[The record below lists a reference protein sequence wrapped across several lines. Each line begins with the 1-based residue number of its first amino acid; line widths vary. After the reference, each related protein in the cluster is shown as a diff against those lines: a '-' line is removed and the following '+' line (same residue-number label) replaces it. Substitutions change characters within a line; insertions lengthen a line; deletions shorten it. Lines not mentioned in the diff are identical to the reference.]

1 MKTAAVIGASAD
13 RSKWGNKAVRAFQR
27 CGYTVYPVHPR
38 ELEIEGLET
47 FTTISA
53 VPVRPEIVSVYLSP
67 PALLA
72 ILPAIAARG
81 CDELWLN
88 PGTDSPEVV
97 QTARQLGLHMVRQC
111 SLLALGENP
120 SKY

>member
-13 RSKWGNKAVRAFQR
+13 RSKWGNKAVRAFR
-27 CGYTVYPVHPR
+27 HCGYAVYPVHPR
-38 ELEIEGLET
+38 EPTIEGLEA
-47 FTTISA
+47 FATISA

-67 PALLA
+67 AALLP
-72 ILPAIAARG
+72 ILPAIAGRG

-97 QTARQLGLHMVRQC
+97 QTARQLGLRAVQQC

-120 SKY
+120 SAY